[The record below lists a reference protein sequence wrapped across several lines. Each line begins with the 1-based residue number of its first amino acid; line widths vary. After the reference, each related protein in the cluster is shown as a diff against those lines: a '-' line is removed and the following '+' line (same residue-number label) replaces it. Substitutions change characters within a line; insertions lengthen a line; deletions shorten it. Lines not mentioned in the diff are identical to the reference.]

1 MIVWHNEFTTLSKVL
16 KNVKISKKKQKT
28 NTQQF
33 FQHVKRKT
41 GVRFCRWYLTCC
53 LDTGHVV
60 FLFPVQIPSMWCSI
74 FLKCMAS
81 CHSLYKKKPFF
92 TQYCDCFCTRRLPL
106 LVFPTRSGQCKM
118 EKSMLTT
125 IEFWH
130 IGVLIHR
137 RLFLERWNM
146 EIYSNEVP
154 HFCGNSVLW
163 WNDQKTCTLKYQ
175 ELNSS
180 NIIAFTLL

>member
-1 MIVWHNEFTTLSKVL
+1 MNSPHCLKCLKMSKSV
-16 KNVKISKKKQKT
+16 KKKQKT

-81 CHSLYKKKPFF
+81 CHSLYKKKHFSRNTVIASVQDGYHYWSSQP
-92 TQYCDCFCTRRLPL
+92 
-106 LVFPTRSGQCKM
+106 
-118 EKSMLTT
+118 
-125 IEFWH
+125 
-130 IGVLIHR
+130 
-137 RLFLERWNM
+137 
-146 EIYSNEVP
+146 EVVNAKWKRA
-154 HFCGNSVLW
+154 C
-163 WNDQKTCTLKYQ
+163 
-175 ELNSS
+175 
-180 NIIAFTLL
+180 